1 LTGAQGGE
9 PSRRSRKRTERGTN
23 GRRRVPPT
31 RRRDDAASPLGA
43 RGFQKASPT
52 VREAD
57 PKAVARTAS
66 RLASDIG
73 IRPLKDLVVSAFPED
88 HPLRT
93 VILAEKDE
101 LPPSEFVAKMEVWL
115 VLLNRR
121 A

>member
-1 LTGAQGGE
+1 
-9 PSRRSRKRTERGTN
+9 
-23 GRRRVPPT
+23 
-31 RRRDDAASPLGA
+31 
-43 RGFQKASPT
+43 
-52 VREAD
+52 
-57 PKAVARTAS
+57 
-66 RLASDIG
+66 
-73 IRPLKDLVVSAFPED
+73 LKDLVVSAFPED